1 MEIKKMSD
9 SGCNEGSDS
18 LTEYEIGFSDGK
30 AAGRKELRKEL
41 EINAAATTL
50 TERVDVL
57 EEIVHSMYA
66 DMMSLLIERMNQIG
80 SPKPVSRKSSPP
92 PTVPEFLLARSRARR
107 AALELKNDDVISG
120 PGIPMRPSGNKRV
133 EEMCEKAKDQVA
145 ELRSMI
151 ANL

>member
-1 MEIKKMSD
+1 MSD

-92 PTVPEFLLARSRARR
+92 PTVPESLLARSRAHR
-107 AALELKNDDVISG
+107 AALEPKDDNVIFG
-120 PGIPMRPSGNKRV
+120 PGIPMGPSGDKRV
-133 EEMCEKAKDQVA
+133 EEMCEEAKAQIR
-145 ELRSMI
+145 ELRSLI
-151 ANL
+151 TKLK